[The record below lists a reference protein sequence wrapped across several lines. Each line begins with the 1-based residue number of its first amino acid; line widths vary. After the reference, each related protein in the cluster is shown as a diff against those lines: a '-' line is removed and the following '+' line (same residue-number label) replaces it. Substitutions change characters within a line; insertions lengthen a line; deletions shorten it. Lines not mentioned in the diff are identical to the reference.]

1 MPRKVIYRD
10 ERQLE
15 QHARLVLSHYEQQAG
30 WTPSL
35 PIPIEQIIESVYD
48 LTISWEPIEEQPGE
62 RILGMLVPAT
72 KTIIMNEGYA
82 GGILGAIGPTNFTL
96 AHELGHWLFDA
107 DDPDQGELFDV
118 AGEPSEAPT
127 SRIRTRCTTSAT
139 PTGSPLSSSCRPDS
153 STWLGPSTSLGR
165 RSSQVW
171 HTTGV
176 CPRTTLEIRIQ
187 ELSALPKQPALA
199 GPGLLALLGASAGTY
214 APSRRC
220 GEGGVRVPAPYR

>member
-82 GGILGAIGPTNFTL
+82 GGILGAIGPTSFTL

-118 AGEPSEAPT
+118 AGEPVFCRGSDVEDQNAMYRERNADRFAAVLLLPAGLVDVAELDFLGASELA
-127 SRIRTRCTTSAT
+127 
-139 PTGSPLSSSCRPDS
+139 
-153 STWLGPSTSLGR
+153 
-165 RSSQVW
+165 
-171 HTTGV
+171 GV
-176 CPRTTLEIRIQ
+176 AHDWGVSRTTLEIRIQ
-187 ELSALPKQPALA
+187 ELSALPKRPRL
-199 GPGLLALLGASAGTY
+199 
-214 APSRRC
+214 
-220 GEGGVRVPAPYR
+220 